1 MQKVSCYH
9 YSRRKTRM
17 IKPVGYPG
25 STDKTVST
33 MLGLDT
39 CVSEIIADLVKKFL
53 TILALTDKLHPSFNR
68 LYHN

>member
-1 MQKVSCYH
+1 
-9 YSRRKTRM
+9 M

-39 CVSEIIADLVKKFL
+39 CVSEVIADIVKKFL

>member
-1 MQKVSCYH
+1 MQKVSSYH

-33 MLGLDT
+33 MLGLDSLDI
-39 CVSEIIADLVKKFL
+39 VMKDLQYL
-53 TILALTDKLHPSFNR
+53 LDL
-68 LYHN
+68 